1 MSRLARVAALLL
13 IILHVCGLALASPFP
28 EEGAE
33 LFVIAGRSRL
43 LSSSGVLR
51 VAVADPEIADVAV
64 VSPRE
69 VLVNGKEPGETSL
82 HLWHAKGGIPTGSS
96 STGTR
101 AAWRRRLYGALG
113 WKGVEVRIVNRTAI
127 LEGRALSSEAR
138 ERAGAIAR
146 AFVDEVVN
154 LLEVGPGEENPVKAW
169 MSSLQ
174 GSLISRRL
182 RCSW

>member
-82 HLWHAKGGIPTGSS
+82 HLWHAKGRNSYRIVVYRDQG
-96 STGTR
+96 
-101 AAWRRRLYGALG
+101 RLEEEIVRSIGLE
-113 WKGVEVRIVNRTAI
+113 GVEVRIVNRTAI

-154 LLEVGPGEENPVKAW
+154 QAVPQQHQFSKFIFCPSKIRVG
-169 MSSLQ
+169 
-174 GSLISRRL
+174 
-182 RCSW
+182 